1 MLYKFKSKAAG
12 DVIMTSLVGDAILKL
27 AGREASAQGIFTAAQ
42 MPTVIAALEAA
53 VIDDERRR
61 AEAEAEARA
70 EGRTLAPREGITLR
84 QRAWPL
90 VEMLKRSQAEGQDV
104 VWGV

>member
-1 MLYKFKSKAAG
+1 MLYKFKSKATG
-12 DVIMTSLVGDAILKL
+12 DVIMTGPVGDAILRL
-27 AGREASAQGIFTAAQ
+27 LGREPAAQGIFTAEQ
-42 MPTVIAALEAA
+42 IPGLIAALEAA
-53 VIDDERRR
+53 VADHERRR

-70 EGRTLAPREGITLR
+70 GGRELPSNEGVTLR

-90 VEMLKRSQAEGQDV
+90 IEMLKRSQAAGQDV

>member
-27 AGREASAQGIFTAAQ
+27 AGREASTQGIFTASQ
-42 MPTVIAALEAA
+42 MPAVIAALEAA

>member
-12 DVIMTSLVGDAILKL
+12 DVIMTGPVGDAVLR
-27 AGREASAQGIFTAAQ
+27 AMGREPAPQGIFTPAQ
-42 MPTVIAALEAA
+42 MPALVAALEAA
-53 VIDDERRR
+53 VAAEDRRR
-61 AEAEAEARA
+61 AEAEAAALA
-70 EGRTLAPREGITLR
+70 EGRELPPREGVGLR

-90 VEMLKRSQAEGQDV
+90 LQMIERAQAADKDI